1 MTTKSFFK
9 KTLKNFF
16 SKIYLF
22 SESKDKLDEIY
33 DVLNLCK
40 MSFSERDI
48 HFLSQHKIISQNV
61 RLINNFIIFHFDEKW
76 IFDQYIKKYQS
87 IQPNV
92 KEFED
97 FINGLIQKTNSNLII
112 TTGTKKNIVIEKFLL
127 NFKKVNENLYEKKIN
142 DKIVHVYID
151 INFFDLKFL
160 IKNTKY
166 LITCHGAATHLASA
180 LNIKIYDIFDISQKD
195 FYQKWYKHIK
205 DYEFFYRENFKVL
218 TNKILNKL

>member
-1 MTTKSFFK
+1 M
-9 KTLKNFF
+9 
-16 SKIYLF
+16 
-22 SESKDKLDEIY
+22 
-33 DVLNLCK
+33 
-40 MSFSERDI
+40 
-48 HFLSQHKIISQNV
+48 
-61 RLINNFIIFHFDEKW
+61 
-76 IFDQYIKKYQS
+76 
-87 IQPNV
+87 
-92 KEFED
+92 
-97 FINGLIQKTNSNLII
+97 
-112 TTGTKKNIVIEKFLL
+112 L